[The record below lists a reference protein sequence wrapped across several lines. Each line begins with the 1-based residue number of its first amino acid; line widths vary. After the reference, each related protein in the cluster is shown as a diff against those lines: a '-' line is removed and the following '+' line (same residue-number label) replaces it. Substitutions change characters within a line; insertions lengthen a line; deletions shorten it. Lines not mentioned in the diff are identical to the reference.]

1 MFLKKITYINYLKH
15 TQMEKAVISSQEE
28 AEIITQ
34 DGNVKEWNQKT
45 YEWINN
51 MFIEYDTKWRWI
63 YDYFGI
69 GYNAPD
75 NSYHAEDRSKQVV
88 TQREMQAF
96 DTSRNAILNNEVAL
110 LQAQMN
116 QMKERILDLE
126 RNMAEHVNNGSMH
139 NRLEDKKDIKF

>member
-1 MFLKKITYINYLKH
+1 
-15 TQMEKAVISSQEE
+15 MEKAVISSQE
-28 AEIITQ
+28 AREIITQ

-63 YDYFGI
+63 YEFFGI

-75 NSYHAEDRSKQVV
+75 GSPHAEDISKQAI
-88 TQREMQAF
+88 THREMQAF
-96 DTSRNAILNNEVAL
+96 NDSRNAILKNEVVL
-110 LQAQMN
+110 LQTQMN
-116 QMKERILDLE
+116 QMKEHITYLE
-126 RNMAEHVNNGSMH
+126 RNMTEHVNNGSIH